1 MSNIEKAVKR
11 FKGGL
16 NCSQAIVATYGSAL
30 GLEEDL
36 GVKVAAAFGG
46 GMGHTGKTCGAIT
59 GALMV
64 IGLHC
69 SKDGCSTAQAK
80 VKSYALASELME
92 TFQTR
97 HIYTNCKDLIGQDL
111 STDEGMRTAREDDL
125 FGTLC
130 AAFVYSAA
138 KILEEILDPN

>member
-1 MSNIEKAVKR
+1 MSNIDKAVGS

-30 GLEEDL
+30 GLEEGI

-46 GMGHTGKTCGAIT
+46 GMGHRGLTCGAIT

-69 SKDGCSTAQAK
+69 SRGNCSIEEAK
-80 VKSYALASELME
+80 GRANQRGSEFLKIFE
-92 TFQTR
+92 NRRLFD
-97 HIYTNCKDLIGQDL
+97 YTVNVHQLY
-111 STDEGMRTAREDDL
+111 
-125 FGTLC
+125 FGTCHL
-130 AAFVYSAA
+130 
-138 KILEEILDPN
+138 